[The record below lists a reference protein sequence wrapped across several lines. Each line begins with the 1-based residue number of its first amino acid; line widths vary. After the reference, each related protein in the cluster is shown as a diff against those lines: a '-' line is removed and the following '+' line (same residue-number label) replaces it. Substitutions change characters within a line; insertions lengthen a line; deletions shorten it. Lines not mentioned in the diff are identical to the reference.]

1 MSSAPAG
8 AIDKPV
14 HSSAKPVLPEHLSQ
28 PDPESPAGR
37 IYLAARSCFARQG
50 FKGATTRGIAEAA
63 GVNQALVH
71 YYFGSKAALYR
82 RVLGV
87 EIRQILLYQTE
98 GRLGAMPLNE
108 LLVGFPGR
116 LVGWFRQH
124 PEVASLL
131 RSEIGA
137 GGRGLQEI
145 ILELGVH
152 GPLGIRRQANAM
164 QRAHTPA
171 GALDLPVDHV
181 LACILSLSYGM
192 ILIAPLL
199 ETVIRLDLTRD
210 NQWKGLQASLE
221 QLLLHGLSPK
231 ESA

>member
-1 MSSAPAG
+1 MSCVPAAKTEPPVRPSAAPA
-8 AIDKPV
+8 P
-14 HSSAKPVLPEHLSQ
+14 PEHLSQ

-37 IYLAARSCFARQG
+37 IYLAARLCFAKQG

-87 EIRQILLYQTE
+87 EIRQILRHQTE
-98 GRLGAMPLNE
+98 GRLGVMPLNE

-124 PEVASLL
+124 PEVANLL

-145 ILELGVH
+145 IQELGVH

-199 ETVIRLDLTRD
+199 ETVTRLDLSHD

-221 QLLLHGLSPK
+221 HLLRHGLIPK